1 MQNIN
6 LNTEKRTN
14 FYKEIQEY
22 QRHKNRAKNAQN
34 GLKQVKTNDRPPSDA
49 TESQRLEYLIPK
61 QWHKVTE
68 KGTFTNYY
76 FVKIKKFLEAHLH
89 CENCDINRIIKEFGK
104 YLKEKG
110 GDK

>member
-1 MQNIN
+1 MQEIN
-6 LNTEKRTN
+6 LKNKS
-14 FYKEIQEY
+14 FYKNIQEY
-22 QRHKNRAKNAQN
+22 QNNKNS
-34 GLKQVKTNDRPPSDA
+34 LKQSKTNDRPPHNA
-49 TESQRLEYLIPK
+49 TESERLEYLIPK

>member
-1 MQNIN
+1 MQEIN
-6 LNTEKRTN
+6 LKNKS
-14 FYKEIQEY
+14 FYKNIQEY
-22 QRHKNRAKNAQN
+22 QNSKNNAKNS
-34 GLKQVKTNDRPPSDA
+34 LKQSKTNDRPPLNA
-49 TESQRLEYLIPK
+49 TVSERLKYLIPK

-76 FVKIKKFLEAHLH
+76 FVKIKKFLKAHLH

>member
-1 MQNIN
+1 MQEIN
-6 LNTEKRTN
+6 LKNKS
-14 FYKEIQEY
+14 FYKNIQEY
-22 QRHKNRAKNAQN
+22 QNSKNNAKNS
-34 GLKQVKTNDRPPSDA
+34 LKQSKTNDRPPHNA
-49 TESQRLEYLIPK
+49 TESERLEYLIPK

-68 KGTFTNYY
+68 KGTFTSYY

-89 CENCDINRIIKEFGK
+89 CENCHINRIIKEFGK